1 MGSLTVKK
9 IDKIEENGIYSD
21 GDGLRLRVDKNK
33 NKNWVFRYS
42 LFGKSKDMGFGKY
55 PIVSLNEARQKLVK
69 AKKIIYDGKDP
80 LRLKKEKQI
89 ELKRKSITFKKS
101 E

>member
-9 IDKIEENGIYSD
+9 IDKIEETGIYSD
-21 GDGLRLRVDKNK
+21 GNGLRLRVDKNK

-42 LFGKSKDMGFGKY
+42 IFGKSKDMGLGKY
-55 PIVSLNEARQKLVK
+55 PIVTLNDARQKLVD

-80 LRLKKEKQI
+80 IQIKKKHRQSLKEKASPLKK
-89 ELKRKSITFKKS
+89 
-101 E
+101 